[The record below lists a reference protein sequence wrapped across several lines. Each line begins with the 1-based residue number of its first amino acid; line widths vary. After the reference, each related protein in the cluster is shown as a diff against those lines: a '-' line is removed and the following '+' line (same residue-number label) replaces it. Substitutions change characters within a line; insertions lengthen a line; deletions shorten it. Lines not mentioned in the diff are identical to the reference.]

1 MRLLRLVLSDL
12 HLGTGASF
20 GEPNPLED
28 FRHDEELA
36 DLLDHYDRLVGN
48 GELEVVL
55 NGDIFDLL
63 KVKIAGVWPTEIT
76 DEVATEKTR
85 QCLEGHPRVVRALR
99 ELVERPGRRIVF
111 LPGNHDLDMVMP
123 GPQALFRRYVAPGAL
138 GDRVRFIEGSDTYYL
153 PDGIQIKHGHQFE
166 RIHRVDYK
174 RLYRKRRD
182 GSEVLDL
189 PWGSLWI
196 LDVMNPAKEERS
208 YVDRIQ
214 PLGRFLLGA
223 FLFDT
228 MFVLRFL
235 YHSSVYFLRR
245 RVFDVRAWRERIFH
259 LPQMLRED
267 ILALAGFDAAVLRE
281 LKRLRGVKYLIIGHS
296 HGPRYQQVEGGKV
309 LVNTGTWMKMINLD
323 VSHLGQDSGLT
334 YCTIEYLDGYGGQES
349 KDTGSELAKPRVSLL
364 RWYGPQKP
372 FEVIPYAD

>member
-1 MRLLRLVLSDL
+1 MRLVRLILSDL
-12 HLGTGASF
+12 HLGTGAPR
-20 GEPNPLED
+20 GEPNILED
-28 FRHDEELA
+28 FRHDDELV
-36 DLLDHYDRLVGN
+36 DLLAYYDRKVGT

-63 KVKIAGVWPTEIT
+63 KVKIGGVWPAEIT
-76 DEVATEKTR
+76 DEIATEKLR
-85 QCLEGHPRVVRALR
+85 QCLEGHPKAVRALR
-99 ELVERPGRRIVF
+99 ELIERPGRRIVF

-138 GDRVRFIEGSDTYYL
+138 GERVRFITESDTYYL
-153 PDGIQIKHGHQFE
+153 PDGIQIRHGHQYE

-174 RLYRKRRD
+174 RLYRKRKD
-182 GSEVLDL
+182 GTDVLDL

-208 YVDRIQ
+208 FVDRIQ

-235 YHSSVYFLRR
+235 WHSSVYFLRR
-245 RVFDVRAWRERIFH
+245 RVFNVRAWRERLFH

-281 LKRLRGVKYLIIGHS
+281 LRRLRGVRYLIIGHS
-296 HGPRYQQVEGGKV
+296 HGPRYQEVERGKV

-323 VSHLGQDSGLT
+323 IAHLGQDSGLT
-334 YCTIEYLDGYGGQES
+334 YCTIEYGEGAGHEADPGDAVPSHG
-349 KDTGSELAKPRVSLL
+349 PRVSLL